1 MRGHGLVRY
10 VPRIV
15 PVVVGSCRISPSH
28 VSMQWQRTRQTG
40 RMGSMDIV
48 EINPETHIAGSNEGG
63 METVNLTLT
72 LIASALGSRII

>member
-1 MRGHGLVRY
+1 
-10 VPRIV
+10 
-15 PVVVGSCRISPSH
+15 
-28 VSMQWQRTRQTG
+28 
-40 RMGSMDIV
+40 MDIV